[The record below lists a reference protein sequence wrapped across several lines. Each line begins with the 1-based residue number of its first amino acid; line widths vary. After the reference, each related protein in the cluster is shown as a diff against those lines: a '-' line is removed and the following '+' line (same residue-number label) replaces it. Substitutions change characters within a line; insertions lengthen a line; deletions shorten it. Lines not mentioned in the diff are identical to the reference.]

1 MGDNVAEDTVGFFEK
16 EVAKEKSIMIDPSEI
31 EAITTNLKRLKAL
44 KLYQSGQ
51 ASAAAKIQREI
62 ILSHE

>member
-1 MGDNVAEDTVGFFEK
+1 MSDNVAEDTVALFYK
-16 EVAKEKSIMIDPSEI
+16 EVTKEKSTMIDPSEA
-31 EAITTNLKRLKAL
+31 ETITTNLNRLKAM

-51 ASAAAKIQREI
+51 ASAATKIQREI